1 MEVIFATGEIRIG
14 EGKYTSLVPK
24 DITTELLNKEDFIK
38 LITDY
43 LKEKLHPDILTV
55 AQHIN
60 LGEDGNDTC
69 YKVTVYLEKW
79 TAKPIGTNSSIL
91 KEMEEIGL

>member
-24 DITTELLNKEDFIK
+24 DITQELLKREDFIK
-38 LITDY
+38 VITDY
-43 LKEKLHPDILTV
+43 LREKLNPDILTV
-55 AQHIN
+55 AQNVN

-79 TAKPIGTNSSIL
+79 TAKPLGTNNSIL